1 MATTRLRPMS
11 MGEILDAS
19 FALLRQ
25 HAGVFFGIAIV
36 CQGVPTALSL
46 FVQFSG
52 GPTEHFGLWVLGQIL
67 GGVGYLLVT
76 CASIRVVS
84 QAYLG
89 HEPGMADALSFAFAK
104 LGRTLSSGLAAGLL
118 FGLALLLF
126 IIPGIVVACGLAVAV
141 QAAVLEPLSGGTQGV
156 GRSWSLTKGFK
167 WKAFGLFCVVTV
179 LFFLFLAGFAI
190 VAAIATAIFRPLI
203 VPAVIGLGLLFLFI
217 YPFTSC
223 VFTLF
228 YYDLR
233 VRKEAFD
240 LELLSRQL
248 GIAAART

>member
-1 MATTRLRPMS
+1 MS

-19 FALLRQ
+19 FALLRH

-36 CQGVPTALSL
+36 CQGVPTALTL
-46 FVQFSG
+46 YVQFAG
-52 GPTEHFGLWVLGQIL
+52 GATQHFGLYALGQL
-67 GGVGYLLVT
+67 LSMAGYLLVSA
-76 CASIRVVS
+76 ASIRVVS
-84 QAYLG
+84 QAYLE
-89 HEPGMADALSFAFAK
+89 HDPGMAEALNFAFGK
-104 LGRTLSSGLAAGLL
+104 LGRTLSAGIAAGILAVL
-118 FGLALLLF
+118 AALLL

-141 QAAVLEPLSGGTQGV
+141 QAAVLEPLNSGFDGV

-167 WKAFGLFCVVTV
+167 WRAFGLFCVVFA
-179 LFFLFLAGFAI
+179 LFFLFVLGFGI
-190 VAAIATAIFRPLI
+190 IAAIATAMFKALLI
-203 VPAVIGLGLLFLFI
+203 PAVIGLGLVFLFL

-240 LELLSRQL
+240 LELLSRHL
-248 GIAAART
+248 GIAPRA

>member
-11 MGEILDAS
+11 TGEILDAS
-19 FALLRQ
+19 FALLRH
-25 HAGVFFGIAIV
+25 HAGVFFGIAII
-36 CQGVPTALSL
+36 CQGAPTALSL

-52 GPTEHFGLWVLGQIL
+52 GPARHFWLSALGQVLGMI
-67 GGVGYLLVT
+67 GYLLVT
-76 CASIRVVS
+76 GASIRVVS

-89 HEPGMADALSFAFAK
+89 HDPSMAEALNFAFAK
-104 LGRTLSSGLAAGLL
+104 LGRTLSAGLSAGIL
-118 FGLALLLF
+118 VALATLLL
-126 IIPGIVVACGLAVAV
+126 IIPGIVVACGLAVVV
-141 QAAVLEPLSGGTQGV
+141 QAAVLEPLNSGSDGV

-167 WKAFGLFCVVTV
+167 WKTFGLYCVVMV
-179 LFFLFLAGFAI
+179 LFFLFIFGFGI
-190 VAAIATAIFRPLI
+190 VAAIAAAVFQPLV
-203 VPAVIGLGLLFLFI
+203 VPAVIGMGLVFLFL

-240 LELLSRQL
+240 LEVLSRHL
-248 GIAAART
+248 GIAAAPA

>member
-1 MATTRLRPMS
+1 MATTGLRPMS
-11 MGEILDAS
+11 TGEILDAS
-19 FALLRQ
+19 FALLRH

-46 FVQFSG
+46 FVQFG
-52 GPTEHFGLWVLGQIL
+52 GGAAQHFGLYVLGQL
-67 GGVGYLLVT
+67 LTMLGYLLVSS
-76 CASIRVVS
+76 ASIRVVS

-89 HEPGMADALSFAFAK
+89 HDPGMADALNFAFGK
-104 LGRTLSSGLAAGLL
+104 LGRSLSAGLAAGLL
-118 FGLALLLF
+118 AGLAMLLF

-141 QAAVLEPLSGGTQGV
+141 QAAVLEPLSSGLDGV
-156 GRSWSLTKGFK
+156 GRSWSLTRGFK
-167 WKAFGLFCVVTV
+167 GRAFGLFSVVVV
-179 LFFLFLAGFAI
+179 LFVLFGLGFAI
-190 VAAIATAIFRPLI
+190 IAAIATALFKALL
-203 VPAVIGLGLLFLFI
+203 VPAVIGLGLALLFL

-240 LELLSRQL
+240 LEVLSRHL
-248 GIAAART
+248 GIAAGRA

>member
-1 MATTRLRPMS
+1 MATTQLRPMS

-19 FALLRQ
+19 FALLRH

-52 GPTEHFGLWVLGQIL
+52 GPARYFWLSALGQVLSMI
-67 GGVGYLLVT
+67 GYLLVT
-76 CASIRVVS
+76 GASIRVVS
-84 QAYLG
+84 QAFLG
-89 HEPGMADALSFAFAK
+89 HDPGMADALNFAFGK
-104 LGRTLSSGLAAGLL
+104 LGRTLSAGLSAGILAGLAML
-118 FGLALLLF
+118 LLLF
-126 IIPGIVVACGLAVAV
+126 PGIVVACGLAVAV
-141 QAAVLEPLSGGTQGV
+141 QAAVLEPLNSGSDGV

-167 WKAFGLFCVVTV
+167 WEAFGLYGVVIV
-179 LFFLFLAGFAI
+179 LFVLFIIGFMV
-190 VAAIATAIFRPLI
+190 VAAIAAAIFRPLL
-203 VPAVIGLGLLFLFI
+203 VPAVIGLGLVFLFL

-240 LELLSRQL
+240 LELLSQHL
-248 GIAAART
+248 GIAAAQA

>member
-1 MATTRLRPMS
+1 MATTQLRPMS
-11 MGEILDAS
+11 MGEILDAA
-19 FALLRQ
+19 FALLRR

-46 FVQFSG
+46 FVQVSG
-52 GPTEHFGLWVLGQIL
+52 GATQHFGLYALGQVL
-67 GGVGYLLVT
+67 SMFGYLLVT
-76 CASIRVVS
+76 TASIRVVS

-89 HEPGMADALSFAFAK
+89 QDPNMAEGLSFAFGK
-104 LGRTLSSGLAAGLL
+104 LGRTLNAGLGAGIL
-118 FGLALLLF
+118 VILAMLLF

-141 QAAVLEPLSGGTQGV
+141 QAAVLEPLTSGSQGV
-156 GRSWSLTKGFK
+156 GRSWRLTNGFK
-167 WKAFGLFCVVTV
+167 WKSFGLFCVVMV
-179 LFFLFLAGFAI
+179 LFFI
-190 VAAIATAIFRPLI
+190 VVLGIGIGVAIAVATYQPLVI
-203 VPAVIGLGLLFLFI
+203 PAVIALGLVSLFL

-240 LELLSRQL
+240 LELLSRDL
-248 GIAAART
+248 GIAAGA

>member
-1 MATTRLRPMS
+1 MS
-11 MGEILDAS
+11 TGEILDAS

-52 GPTEHFGLWVLGQIL
+52 GPARFFWLSALGQVL
-67 GGVGYLLVT
+67 SMVGYLLVSA
-76 CASIRVVS
+76 ASIRVVS
-84 QAYLG
+84 QAYL
-89 HEPGMADALSFAFAK
+89 EQDPGMADALNFGFAK
-104 LGRTLSSGLAAGLL
+104 LGRTLSAGLSAGILTGLATILL
-118 FGLALLLF
+118 

-141 QAAVLEPLSGGTQGV
+141 QAAVLEPLNGGSEGV
-156 GRSWSLTKGFK
+156 GRSWTLTRGFK
-167 WKAFGLFCVVTV
+167 WKAFGLYCVIIV
-179 LFFLFLAGFAI
+179 LFFIFILGFAV
-190 VAAIATAIFRPLI
+190 VAAIAAAIFRPLV
-203 VPAVIGLGLLFLFI
+203 VPAVIGMGLVFLFL

-240 LELLSRQL
+240 LEVLSRHL
-248 GIAAART
+248 GIAAGRV